1 MKKIFISAFVF
12 LGFTMQ
18 SNAQQSAT
26 LGVDLVSPMLKG
38 YTVEAGYNK
47 GDLRFTA
54 TYGQLQAPAFITKQ
68 GEDLLKNRTSVDF
81 GVTKF
86 HNGDQKGLNY
96 GVGLGFV
103 NESIELLDSK
113 GDVLTA
119 FVGKAENSYVRIG
132 GKVGYIWMPFS
143 GTLENLYIEP
153 ALQLGIALGD
163 GTKFDNGYEVEK
175 ALLKMSGPAIN
186 IGWRIDL

>member
-38 YTVEAGYNK
+38 YTVEAGYNRAE
-47 GDLRFTA
+47 LRFTA
-54 TYGQLQAPAFITKQ
+54 AFGQLQAPSFITKQ

-86 HNGDQKGLNY
+86 HTGDQKGLNY

-132 GKVGYIWMPFS
+132 GKVGYVWMPLS

-175 ALLKMSGPAIN
+175 ALLKLGGPSIN
-186 IGWRIDL
+186 IGWRFNL